1 MMEGYPKAAEK
12 FQTEANL
19 SPKKED
25 PTIKARQ
32 EIQHAIHVGN
42 IQKAISD
49 LNELDPSVCS
59 SLLLSTKPSSL
70 EMIRTRVSTC
80 TTHKPSG

>member
-49 LNELDPSVCS
+49 LNELDPSVGS
-59 SLLLSTKPSSL
+59 SLFYPKHPPPL
-70 EMIRTRVSTC
+70 R
-80 TTHKPSG
+80 